1 MSDKY
6 IYEVIELAAKAK
18 KKADKVKVL
27 KENESWALKDILRGT
42 LDSTVKWIL
51 PPGQPPYNP
60 SDGHNHPSD
69 LRRKN
74 TDFRFFVKGGE
85 GERLPAYKRE
95 NIFIGLIEA
104 VHPEDAKLVISM
116 INKEKFP
123 GITRPVVQE
132 AFPGLLLDKP

>member
-1 MSDKY
+1 MTDKL
-6 IYEVIELAAKAK
+6 IYEVIELVSKAK
-18 KKADKVKVL
+18 KKDEKIKIL
-27 KENESWALKDILRGT
+27 KEHESWALKDILRGT
-42 LDSTVKWIL
+42 LDSTVKWNL
-51 PPGQPPYNP
+51 PPGEPPYTACEE
-60 SDGHNHPSD
+60 HNAPSD

-74 TDFRFFVKGGE
+74 TDFKYFVKGGA
-85 GERLPAYKRE
+85 GERMPSYKRE

-132 AFPGLLLDKP
+132 AFPDLLLDKP

>member
-74 TDFRFFVKGGE
+74 TDCRFFVKGGE

-116 INKEKFP
+116 INKEKLP

>member
-1 MSDKY
+1 MADKLV
-6 IYEVIELAAKAK
+6 YEVIELASKAK
-18 KKADKVKVL
+18 KKADKIKIL

-42 LDSTVKWIL
+42 LDSTVQWIL
-51 PPGQPPYNP
+51 PPGHPPYTPN
-60 SDGHNHPSD
+60 DGHNAPSD

-74 TDFRFFVKGGE
+74 TDFRYFVKGGE
-85 GERLPAYKRE
+85 GARMPAFKRE

-116 INKEKFP
+116 INKEKLP

>member
-1 MSDKY
+1 MSEKY

-116 INKEKFP
+116 INKEKLP